1 MKLLRS
7 SYVISLCTV
16 LATAWL
22 VGCTTIGSTDPTSIN
37 FKLPKGSKLVLN
49 REVRIAGLYSHAKFQ
64 NGEQTPGVDQYQ
76 VNCNLEQ
83 QDLGP
88 ATITP
93 DTFLIKN
100 SSSQREWVNHPHT
113 MRFYKVFTLHSDK
126 QPGVR
131 KLICQDWDGPLI
143 GGPVTMAEIQ
153 QALGDIFTF
162 QFAPVTPAAAK

>member
-1 MKLLRS
+1 MNLFRS
-7 SYVISLCTV
+7 SYVISLWTL

-22 VGCTTIGSTDPTSIN
+22 VGCTTTGSTDPTSIS
-37 FKLPKGSKLVLN
+37 FKVPKGSKLVLN
-49 REVRIAGLYSHAKFQ
+49 REVRIAELYSHAKFQ
-64 NGEQTPGVDQYQ
+64 NGEQTPGVDEYQ

-100 SSSQREWVNHPHT
+100 SSSQREWINQPHT
-113 MRFYKVFTLHSDK
+113 MRFYKVFNLHSDK
-126 QPGVR
+126 QPGVSR
-131 KLICQDWDGPLI
+131 LICQDWDWPLM
-143 GGPVTMAEIQ
+143 GRPVTIAEIQ

-162 QFAPVTPAAAK
+162 QFAPVTPPAAK